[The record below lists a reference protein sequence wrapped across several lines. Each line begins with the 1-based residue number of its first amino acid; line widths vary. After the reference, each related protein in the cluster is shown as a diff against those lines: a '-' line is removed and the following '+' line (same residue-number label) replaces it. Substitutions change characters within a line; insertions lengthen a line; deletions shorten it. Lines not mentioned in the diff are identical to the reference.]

1 MTSTHRLSQYLIVS
15 YMNRITECNSIK
27 GPMNNRQYG
36 DFFEGVIEHI
46 GDPILVVDLDY
57 HVIFANKAFKETFGV
72 TEPIKKDRCCY
83 HLLHRLNRRCDEVFG
98 EVSPCPGREVIFT
111 KRPKKVTQICL
122 DSSDN
127 EIFMEIYA
135 CPIFS
140 SEGKVAQ
147 VVESYRNITDHK
159 RAQDELLRLTSDL
172 QGALAKAGRTSGL
185 LTICESCNKI
195 CYEKSSYRKTGD
207 YLKRYAN
214 VSFTYSL
221 CPECKKK

>member
-1 MTSTHRLSQYLIVS
+1 
-15 YMNRITECNSIK
+15 MNY
-27 GPMNNRQYG
+27 RQHG

-46 GDPILVVDLDY
+46 GDPTLVVDLDY
-57 HVIFANKAFKETFGV
+57 HVIFANKAYRETFGV

-83 HLLHRLNRRCDEVFG
+83 HLLHRLNRRCDEVFR
-98 EVSPCPGREVIFT
+98 EVSPCPGREAILT
-111 KRPKKVTQICL
+111 KRPKKVTQVCL
-122 DSSDN
+122 DASEN

-140 SEGKVAQ
+140 SDGEVTQ
-147 VVESYRNITDHK
+147 IVESYRNITDHK

-172 QGALAKAGRTSGL
+172 QGALAKTVRASSL

-195 CYEKSSYRKTGD
+195 SYEKGAYRNTGD